1 MAKLQ
6 QRYVC
11 QECGSWFN
19 KWAGRCEG
27 CQAWNSI
34 VEEIVSSKEVKRQ
47 AQVNARTFFQTLESS
62 TPDDLSMQKRTL
74 THMAEFDRVCGGGL
88 VPGSVILLGGDP
100 GIGKSTLLLQVVAKL
115 SQNAECAYVSGEEA
129 LSQLRLR
136 AQRLKVHQAHVHMA
150 ANHNVLDIMAAL
162 SQLKDLKLVIIDSIQ
177 TLTIDSIDS
186 PAGSVSQVRACAHA
200 LIQMAKTSGFAIVLV
215 GHVTKE
221 GTLAGPRVLEHM
233 VDTVLYFEGDR
244 NYDYRILRSVK
255 NRFGAT
261 DEIGVFSMT
270 DEGLAEVTNPSQLFM
285 SPHAHAV
292 SGTAVFAGV
301 EGTRPLL
308 VEIQALVAPSYLP
321 APRRAAVGWDN
332 NRLSMIVAVL
342 ETRCK
347 MSFANKD
354 LYLNVAG
361 GLKISEPA
369 ADLAVAAALVS
380 ALKNTPLPQGSVY
393 FGEIGLTGEVRP
405 VNKTALRM
413 AEAERLGF
421 EAAFCA
427 LPPDQKPPI
436 KGINCQILQYLLEVC
451 P

>member
-34 VEEIVSSKEVKRQ
+34 VEEVVNPKEIKRQ
-47 AQVNARTFFQTLESS
+47 NQVDANVFFQTLESTS
-62 TPDDLSMQKRTL
+62 ADDLNMQKRTL

-115 SQNAECAYVSGEEA
+115 SQNAACAYVSGEEA
-129 LSQLRLR
+129 LSQLRMR
-136 AQRLKVHQAHVHMA
+136 AQRLNVHHSHVHMA

-177 TLTIDSIDS
+177 TLTLDSIDS

-200 LIQMAKTSGFAIVLV
+200 LIQMAKTTGFAIVLV

-285 SPHAHAV
+285 SPHKNAV
-292 SGTAVFAGV
+292 SGTAIFAGI

-342 ETRCK
+342 EARCK
-347 MSFANKD
+347 VSFANKD

-380 ALKNTPLPQGSVY
+380 ALKNVPLPPHSVY

-421 EAAFCA
+421 KTTFCA
-427 LPPDQKPPI
+427 LPPDQKPPTI
-436 KGINCQILQYLLEVC
+436 KGMECQALQYVLEVI
-451 P
+451 